1 MSAAAPAR
9 RIQHV
14 RGQKLPRRARLVA
27 RPTRWGNPFAL
38 DTRIPAKDAEGRM
51 RDRIDVLVRYRVWLE
66 QQLRADPAF
75 LEPLR
80 GHDLACYCEPSVRC
94 HADILLE
101 ELARA

>member
-1 MSAAAPAR
+1 MTGQ

-14 RGQKLPRRARLVA
+14 RGRRLPRGARLVA

-38 DTRIPAKDAEGRM
+38 DPTIPAKDVDARI
-51 RDRIDVLVRYRVWLE
+51 RDRVDALVRYRVWLLHR
-66 QQLRADPAF
+66 LRADPAF

-80 GHDLACYCEPSVRC
+80 GRDLACWCDLTVRC

-101 ELARA
+101 RIAAMDAR